1 MKRRFKISALVSVL
15 ALGLNACSVEG
26 PGVGE
31 TPAAQEKLPQM
42 SEDVVSGELLVRF
55 DARVSSILENAGLTK
70 TAMRTPATRSGVL
83 SVDEILSLVEGYEI
97 ERVFPVDAR
106 TEDKAREAGLHLWYV
121 VRFSE
126 DASVEEVAANLS
138 KLGEVNRVAYNRT
151 LKRATTKKATP
162 LNAELVRQLKAA
174 RSGEPEANQDP
185 LYGFQWNLK
194 NDGSLQDLLPENAS
208 TKFTA
213 GADIRAEGAWDKCK
227 GHPDIIVAVLDEGV
241 DVNHP
246 DLAESMWINDGEEF
260 GSLEDADNNG
270 YAGDRHGY
278 NFVKQTGKITVND
291 RYDSGHGTHVAGAVA
306 ARNNNGVGI
315 KSIAGGDGSADSG
328 VRIMS
333 CQIFSGQYVGTLLDE
348 VRAIKYAADNGA
360 VILQCSWGYISGSA
374 NPYEWGQQFSTDEE
388 WELYNPLEKQALDY
402 FVTTAGSA
410 DGVIEG
416 GIAVFAG
423 GNESAPAASYPGA
436 YGKFV
441 SVAAIAGDFTPAVYT
456 NYGPGTR
463 ISAPGG
469 DQDYYY
475 DYAPVGA
482 DGKVILGQMGSV
494 GCILSTLPEWHTS
507 SEIGDLDGDFF
518 GYGYMEGTSMACPQ
532 VSGVIALGLSYA
544 LQQRKHF
551 KAEEFIQ
558 LLYKSATEIP
568 STVFDVEKLWY
579 KYVIDLGLNH
589 ADKMQLPSY
598 KGKMGAGVANAEAL
612 LAAID
617 GADAPKMTFPNV
629 TLAVGAERA
638 INPAIYFDNGSALS
652 YTVTVGDQSVAA
664 AMVENRKVVITAKAV
679 GQTTAVVKGGQT
691 EQKFVI
697 TVRNTHNGNGWL

>member
-1 MKRRFKISALVSVL
+1 MKRIFKISALVSVL
-15 ALGLNACSVEG
+15 ALGLNACSVET

-31 TPAAQEKLPQM
+31 MPAENKVPQM

-55 DARVSSILENAGLTK
+55 DARVSDILERAGLTK
-70 TAMRTPATRSGVL
+70 SGINAPATRSGVL

-97 ERVFPVDAR
+97 ERVFPVDVR
-106 TEDKAREAGLHLWYV
+106 TEDKAREAGLHLWYI

-126 DASVEEVAANLS
+126 EASVEMVAADLA
-138 KLGEVNRVAYNRT
+138 KLGEVNRVAFNRT
-151 LKRATTKKATP
+151 LKRATTQEAKP
-162 LNAELVRQLKAA
+162 LNAELVRQLAATKANA
-174 RSGEPEANQDP
+174 GDP

-194 NDGSLQDLLPENAS
+194 NDGSLQDLLDDAKV
-208 TKFTA
+208 TKFAA
-213 GADIRAEGAWDKCK
+213 GSDIRAEGAWAKCQ

-246 DLAESMWINDGEEF
+246 DLKESMWVNEGEVF
-260 GSLEDADNNG
+260 GSVEDADGNG

-360 VILQCSWGYISGSA
+360 VILQCSWGYLSGSA
-374 NPYEWGQQFSTDEE
+374 NPYEWGQQFATDEE

-402 FVTTAGSA
+402 FVTNAGSPS
-410 DGVIEG
+410 GVIEG

-441 SVAAIAGDFTPAVYT
+441 SVAAIAGDYTPAVYS

-469 DQDYYY
+469 DQDYYFEF
-475 DYAPVGA
+475 APKDANGN
-482 DGKVILGQMGSV
+482 VIQGQVGSV
-494 GCILSTLPEWHTS
+494 GCILSTLPEWHTGS
-507 SEIGDLDGDFF
+507 NIGDLDGDFL

-551 KAEEFIQ
+551 KVEEFIN
-558 LLYKSATEIP
+558 LLYSSATEIP
-568 STVFDVEKLWY
+568 STVFDAEKFWY
-579 KYVIDLGLNH
+579 KYVIDLGDNH
-589 ADKMQLPSY
+589 ANLTPLKPY
-598 KGKMGAGVANAEAL
+598 KGQMGAGVANAEAL

-617 GADAPKMTFPNV
+617 GTEAAPMTFPNV
-629 TLAVGAERA
+629 TLTVGADRQV
-638 INPAIYFDNGSALS
+638 NPAIYFENGTSLTYNVSIAE
-652 YTVTVGDQSVAA
+652 QSVAVA
-664 AMVENRKVVITAKAV
+664 KVENGKVVISAKAV
-679 GQTTAVVKGGQT
+679 GQTTAVIKGGSE

-697 TVRNTHNGNGWL
+697 TVRNTNSGNGWL

>member
-1 MKRRFKISALVSVL
+1 MKRIFKISALVSVL
-15 ALGLNACSVEG
+15 ALGLNACSVET

-31 TPAAQEKLPQM
+31 MPAENNVPQM

-55 DARVSSILENAGLTK
+55 DARVSTILENAGLTK
-70 TAMRTPATRSGVL
+70 TGLNAPARRSGVL

-97 ERVFPVDAR
+97 ERVFPVDVR
-106 TEDKAREAGLHLWYV
+106 TEDKAREAGLHLWYI

-126 DASVEEVAANLS
+126 EASVEKVAADLAQ
-138 KLGEVNRVAYNRT
+138 LGEVSRVAFNRT
-151 LKRATTKKATP
+151 LKRATTQEAKP
-162 LNAELVRQLKAA
+162 LNAELVRQLAA
-174 RSGEPEANQDP
+174 TKSNAGDP
-185 LYGFQWNLK
+185 LYGFQWNLN
-194 NDGSLQDLLPENAS
+194 NDGSLQNLLDSEV

-213 GADIRAEGAWDKCK
+213 GADIRAEGAWTKCT

-246 DLAESMWINDGEEF
+246 DLKESMWVNEAEVF
-260 GSLEDADNNG
+260 GSVEDADGNG

-374 NPYEWGQQFSTDEE
+374 NPYEWGQQFGSDEE

-402 FVTTAGSA
+402 FVANAGSPS
-410 DGVIEG
+410 GVIEG

-441 SVAAIAGDFTPAVYT
+441 SVAAIAGDFTPAVYS

-469 DQDYYY
+469 DQDYYF
-475 DYAPVGA
+475 DFAPKDANGN
-482 DGKVILGQMGSV
+482 VIQSQMGSV
-494 GCILSTLPEWHTS
+494 GCILSTLPEWHTGS
-507 SEIGDLDGDFF
+507 NIGNLDGDFL

-551 KAEEFIQ
+551 KVDEFIQ
-558 LLYKSATEIP
+558 LLYSSATVIP
-568 STVFDVEKLWY
+568 ETVFDAEKLWY
-579 KYVIDLGLNH
+579 KYVIDLGDNH
-589 ADKMQLPSY
+589 ANLTPLKPY
-598 KGKMGAGVANAEAL
+598 KDQMGAGVANAEAL

-617 GADAPKMTFPNV
+617 GTEAPRMTFPNV
-629 TLAVGAERA
+629 TLAEGVART
-638 INPAIYFDNGSALS
+638 INPAIYFDNGKALS
-652 YTVTVGDQSVAA
+652 YTVTVADQSVATA
-664 AMVENRKVVITAKAV
+664 KVENGKVVITANAV
-679 GQTTAVVKGGQT
+679 GQTTAVVKGGAS

-697 TVRNTHNGNGWL
+697 SVRKSDTGKGWL

>member
-1 MKRRFKISALVSVL
+1 MMNRIFKISALVSVL
-15 ALGLNACSVEG
+15 VFGLNACSVEG
-26 PGVGE
+26 PGMGE
-31 TPAAQEKLPQM
+31 APAVKEQLPQM

-55 DARVSSILENAGLTK
+55 DPRVSAILENAGVTK
-70 TAMRTPATRSGVL
+70 SGINAPATRSGVL
-83 SVDEILSLVEGYEI
+83 SVDEVLSLVDGYEI

-126 DASVEEVAANLS
+126 DAPVDQVAADLS
-138 KLGEVNRVAYNRT
+138 KLGEVSRVSFNRT
-151 LKRATTKKATP
+151 LKRASTQKAKP
-162 LNAELVRQLKAA
+162 LTAELVRQLKATK
-174 RSGEPEANQDP
+174 STSTDP
-185 LYGFQWNLK
+185 LYGFQWNLN
-194 NDGSLQDLLPENAS
+194 NDGSLQDHLDGATVN
-208 TKFTA
+208 KFAA
-213 GADIRAEGAWDKCK
+213 GADIRAEGAWAKCT

-246 DLAESMWINDGEEF
+246 DLAASMWVNEGEVF
-260 GSLEDADNNG
+260 GSVEDADGNG
-270 YAGDRHGY
+270 YAGDLHGY

-291 RYDSGHGTHVAGAVA
+291 RYDSGHGSHVAGAVA
-306 ARNNNGVGI
+306 ARNNNGIGI

-360 VILQCSWGYISGSA
+360 VILQCSWGYTSGAA
-374 NPYEWGQQFSTDEE
+374 NPYEWGQQFATDEE
-388 WELYNPLEKQALDY
+388 WELYNPLEKIALDY

-410 DGVIEG
+410 EGVIEG

-423 GNESAPAASYPGA
+423 GNESAPAAGYPGA

-441 SVAAIAGDFTPAVYT
+441 SVAGIAGDFTPAIYS
-456 NYGPGTR
+456 NYGPGIN

-469 DQDYYY
+469 DQDYYFEF
-475 DYAPVGA
+475 APKGA
-482 DGKVILGQMGSV
+482 DGNVIKDVMGSV
-494 GCILSTLPEWHTS
+494 GCILSTIPEWHTDS
-507 SEIGDLDGDFF
+507 QIGELEGDFK

-558 LLYKSATEIP
+558 LLYSSATEIP
-568 STVFDVEKLWY
+568 ATVFDAEKFWY
-579 KYVIDLGLNH
+579 KYVIDMGDNH
-589 ADKMQLPSY
+589 PNLTPLKPY
-598 KGKMGAGVANAEAL
+598 KGQMGAGVANAAAL

-617 GADAPKMTFPNV
+617 GTDAPVMTFPNI
-629 TLAVGAERA
+629 TLAVDAERA
-638 INPAIYFDNGSALS
+638 INPAIYFENGSSLT
-652 YTVTVGDQSVAA
+652 YTVTVADQSVATA
-664 AMVENRKVVITAKAV
+664 VVENDKVVISAKAA
-679 GQTTAVVKGGQT
+679 GQTSAVIKGGQT

-697 TVRNTHNGNGWL
+697 TVRNSYKGNGWL

>member
-1 MKRRFKISALVSVL
+1 MMKRIFKISALISVL

-26 PGVGE
+26 PGMGE
-31 TPAAQEKLPQM
+31 TPAAQDKKPQM

-55 DARVSSILENAGLTK
+55 DARVSTILENAGLTK
-70 TAMRTPATRSGVL
+70 TGINAPATRSGVL
-83 SVDEILSLVEGYEI
+83 SVDEILSLVDGYEI
-97 ERVFPVDAR
+97 ERVFPVDVR
-106 TEDKAREAGLHLWYV
+106 TEDKAREAGLHLWYI

-126 DASVEEVAANLS
+126 EASVEKVAADLA

-162 LNAELVRQLKAA
+162 LSAELVRQLKAA
-174 RSGEPEANQDP
+174 KSGEGDP
-185 LYGFQWNLK
+185 LYAFQWNLK
-194 NDGSLQDLLPENAS
+194 NDGSLQDLLEDGAE
-208 TKFTA
+208 TKFAA
-213 GADIRAEGAWDKCK
+213 GADIRAEGAWAKCT

-246 DLAESMWINDGEEF
+246 DLKESMWVNEPEVF
-260 GSLEDADNNG
+260 GSVEDADGNG

-291 RYDSGHGTHVAGAVA
+291 RYDSGHGSHVAGAVA
-306 ARNNNGVGI
+306 ARNNNGIGI

-360 VILQCSWGYISGSA
+360 VILQCSWGYISGAA

-410 DGVIEG
+410 EGVIEG

-441 SVAAIAGDFTPAVYT
+441 SVAAIAGDYTPAVYS

-469 DQDYYY
+469 DQDYYF
-475 DYAPVGA
+475 DFAPKDA
-482 DGKVILGQMGSV
+482 DGNVILSQTGSV
-494 GCILSTLPEWHTS
+494 GCILSTLPEWHTGS
-507 SEIGDLDGDFF
+507 NIGNLDGDFL

-558 LLYKSATEIP
+558 LLYSTATEIP
-568 STVFDVEKLWY
+568 ETVFDAEKFWY
-579 KYVIDLGLNH
+579 KYVIDLGDNH
-589 ADKMQLPSY
+589 PNLTPLKPY
-598 KGKMGAGVANAEAL
+598 KGQMGAGVANAEAL

-617 GADAPKMTFPNV
+617 GTQAPVMTFPNV
-629 TLAVGAERA
+629 TLAVDAERA
-638 INPAIYFDNGSALS
+638 INPAIYFENGKSLS
-652 YTVTVGDQSVAA
+652 YTVIVKDESVATA
-664 AMVENRKVVITAKAV
+664 KVENCKVVITARAA

-697 TVRNTHNGNGWL
+697 TVRNSYNGNGWL

>member
-1 MKRRFKISALVSVL
+1 MKRIFKISALVSVL

-31 TPAAQEKLPQM
+31 MPAENKVPQM

-55 DARVSSILENAGLTK
+55 DARVSTILENAGLTK
-70 TAMRTPATRSGVL
+70 SGINAPATRSGVL

-97 ERVFPVDAR
+97 ERVFPVDVR
-106 TEDKAREAGLHLWYV
+106 TEDKAREAGLHLWYI
-121 VRFSE
+121 VRFSQE
-126 DASVEEVAANLS
+126 ASVEKVAADLA
-138 KLGEVNRVAYNRT
+138 KLGEVNRVAFNRT

-174 RSGEPEANQDP
+174 RSGDADP
-185 LYGFQWNLK
+185 LYAFQWNLN
-194 NDGSLQDLLPENAS
+194 NDGSLQNLLEDGAE

-213 GADIRAEGAWDKCK
+213 GADIRAEGAWTKCT

-246 DLAESMWINDGEEF
+246 DLKESMWVNEAEVF
-260 GSLEDADNNG
+260 GSVEDADGNG

-291 RYDSGHGTHVAGAVA
+291 RYDSGHGSHVAGAVA
-306 ARNNNGVGI
+306 ARNNNGIGI

-374 NPYEWGQQFSTDEE
+374 NPYEWGQQFATDEE
-388 WELYNPLEKQALDY
+388 WELYNPLEKHALDY
-402 FVTTAGSA
+402 FVENAGSPS
-410 DGVIEG
+410 GVIEG

-441 SVAAIAGDFTPAVYT
+441 SVAAIAGDFTPAVYS
-456 NYGPGTR
+456 NYGSGTR

-469 DQDYYY
+469 DQDYYF
-475 DYAPVGA
+475 DFAPKDANGN
-482 DGKVILGQMGSV
+482 VIQSQMGSV
-494 GCILSTLPEWHTS
+494 GCILSTLPEWHTGS
-507 SEIGDLDGDFF
+507 NIGDLDGDFL

-551 KAEEFIQ
+551 KAQDFIQ
-558 LLYKSATEIP
+558 LLYSSATEIP
-568 STVFDVEKLWY
+568 ETLFDAEKLWY
-579 KYVIDLGLNH
+579 KYVIDLGDNH
-589 ADKMQLPSY
+589 PNLTPLKPY
-598 KGKMGAGVANAEAL
+598 KGQMGAGVANAEAL

-617 GADAPKMTFPNV
+617 GTEAPVMTFPNV
-629 TLAVGAERA
+629 TLAEGVVRS
-638 INPAIYFDNGSALS
+638 INPAIYFDNGSTLT
-652 YTVTVGDQSVAA
+652 YNVTVADQSVATA
-664 AMVENRKVVITAKAV
+664 KVENGKVVITANAA
-679 GQTTAVVKGGQT
+679 GQTTAVVKAGST

-697 TVRNTHNGNGWL
+697 TVRKSDTGKGWL

>member
-1 MKRRFKISALVSVL
+1 MKRIFKISALVSVL
-15 ALGLNACSVEG
+15 AFGLNACSVET

-31 TPAAQEKLPQM
+31 MPVENKVPQM

-55 DARVSSILENAGLTK
+55 DARVSTILENAGLTK
-70 TAMRTPATRSGVL
+70 TGLNAPATRSGVL

-97 ERVFPVDAR
+97 ERVFPVDVR
-106 TEDKAREAGLHLWYV
+106 TEDKAREAGLHLWYI
-121 VRFSE
+121 VRFSDE
-126 DASVEEVAANLS
+126 ASVEKVAADLA

-151 LKRATTKKATP
+151 LKRATTQKATP

-174 RSGEPEANQDP
+174 KSAESDP
-185 LYGFQWNLK
+185 LYAFQWNLN
-194 NDGSLQDLLPENAS
+194 NDGSLQNLLEDGAE

-213 GADIRAEGAWDKCK
+213 GADIRAEGAWAKCT

-246 DLAESMWINDGEEF
+246 DLKESMWVNESEVF
-260 GSLEDADNNG
+260 GSVEDADGNG

-291 RYDSGHGTHVAGAVA
+291 RYDSGHGSHVAGAVA
-306 ARNNNGVGI
+306 ARNNNGIGI

-374 NPYEWGQQFSTDEE
+374 NPYEWGQQFATDEE

-402 FVTTAGSA
+402 FVANAGSPS
-410 DGVIEG
+410 GVIEG

-441 SVAAIAGDFTPAVYT
+441 SVAAIAGDFTPAVYS

-469 DQDYYY
+469 DQDYYF
-475 DYAPVGA
+475 DFAPKDANGN
-482 DGKVILGQMGSV
+482 VIQSQMGSV
-494 GCILSTLPEWHTS
+494 GCILSTLPEWRTGS
-507 SEIGDLDGDFF
+507 NVGNLDGDFL

-551 KAEEFIQ
+551 KVEEFIQ
-558 LLYKSATEIP
+558 LLYSTATEIP
-568 STVFDVEKLWY
+568 ETVFDAEKLWY
-579 KYVIDLGLNH
+579 KYVIDLGDNH
-589 ADKMQLPSY
+589 PNLTPLKPY
-598 KGKMGAGVANAEAL
+598 KGQMGAGVANAEAL

-617 GADAPKMTFPNV
+617 GAEAPRMTFPNV
-629 TLAVGAERA
+629 TLAESAART
-638 INPAIYFDNGSALS
+638 INPAIYFDNGKALS
-652 YTVTVGDQSVAA
+652 YTVTVADQSVATA
-664 AMVENRKVVITAKAV
+664 KVENDKVIITANSV
-679 GQTTAVVKGGQT
+679 GQTTAVVKGGST

-697 TVRNTHNGNGWL
+697 TVRNSDTGKGWL

>member
-1 MKRRFKISALVSVL
+1 MKRIFIISVLASVL

-26 PGVGE
+26 PGMGE
-31 TPAAQEKLPQM
+31 TPDAQEKLPQM

-55 DARVSSILENAGLTK
+55 DARVSTILENAGLTK
-70 TAMRTPATRSGVL
+70 TGLNAPATRSGVL

-97 ERVFPVDAR
+97 ERVFPVDVR
-106 TEDKAREAGLHLWYV
+106 TEDKAREAGLHLWYI

-126 DASVEEVAANLS
+126 EASVEKVAADLA
-138 KLGEVNRVAYNRT
+138 KLGEVNRVAFNRT

-162 LNAELVRQLKAA
+162 LNAELVRQLSATKSNA
-174 RSGEPEANQDP
+174 GDP
-185 LYGFQWNLK
+185 LYGFQWNLN
-194 NDGSLQDLLPENAS
+194 NDGSLQSLLDSEV

-213 GADIRAEGAWDKCK
+213 GADIRAEGAWTKCT

-246 DLAESMWINDGEEF
+246 DLKESMWVNEAEVF
-260 GSLEDADNNG
+260 GSVEDADGNG

-291 RYDSGHGTHVAGAVA
+291 RYDSGHGSHVAGAVA
-306 ARNNNGVGI
+306 ARNNNGIGI

-374 NPYEWGQQFSTDEE
+374 NPYEWGQQFATDEE

-402 FVTTAGSA
+402 FVANAGSPS
-410 DGVIEG
+410 GVIEG

-423 GNESAPAASYPGA
+423 GNEAAPAASYPGA

-441 SVAAIAGDFTPAVYT
+441 SVAAIAGDFTPAVYS

-469 DQDYYY
+469 DQDYYF
-475 DYAPVGA
+475 DFAPKDASGN
-482 DGKVILGQMGSV
+482 VIQKQMGSV
-494 GCILSTLPEWHTS
+494 GCILSTLPEWHTGS
-507 SEIGDLDGDFF
+507 DIGNLDGDFY

-551 KAEEFIQ
+551 KVEEFIQ
-558 LLYKSATEIP
+558 LLYSTATEIP
-568 STVFDVEKLWY
+568 ETVFDAEKLWY
-579 KYVIDLGLNH
+579 KYVIDLGDNH
-589 ADKMQLPSY
+589 ANLTPLKPY
-598 KGKMGAGVANAEAL
+598 KGQMGAGVANAEAL

-617 GADAPKMTFPNV
+617 GAEAPRMTFPNV
-629 TLAVGAERA
+629 TLAESAVRT
-638 INPAIYFDNGSALS
+638 INPAIYFDNGKALS
-652 YTVTVGDQSVAA
+652 YSVTVADQSVATA
-664 AMVENRKVVITAKAV
+664 KVENGKVVITANSV
-679 GQTTAVVKGGQT
+679 GQTTAVVKGGST

-697 TVRNTHNGNGWL
+697 TVRNTDTGKGWL